1 VAQRHVHVVN
11 PTHAQPLRAMGAEEP
26 NRLAAARVEGPFVA
40 WRDDRG
46 ALHVHALAAGRP
58 VTVGRST
65 DSTIC
70 FEHLLVSREH
80 AEVIMRTRR
89 TPGETSVFLLDL
101 RSKHGTEQRQVELHN
116 GAERAVMDL
125 QQVPSQ
131 PTSPM
136 RLEAG
141 DHDVRLA
148 GEVWIRIGGVRAD
161 PGATHERDDHQLPRP
176 TPRERDVLVALC
188 RPRFA
193 AGAGP
198 VAAPSNAQIAAAMR
212 PRISPDRVSD
222 LLSQL
227 YRKYAL
233 HETKEQNRVSLVEIA
248 LKHRFVGPADY
259 M

>member
-1 VAQRHVHVVN
+1 MN
-11 PTHAQPLRAMGAEEP
+11 PTHAQPVRAMGAHEG
-26 NRLAAARVEGPFVA
+26 NHLAAARGEGPFVA
-40 WRDDRG
+40 WRDDHG
-46 ALHVHALAAGRP
+46 ALQVHPLAAGKP
-58 VTVGRST
+58 VTIGRST

-70 FEHLLVSREH
+70 FEHLLVSRDH
-80 AEVIMRTRR
+80 AEVLLRARR
-89 TPGETSVFLLDL
+89 KPTDTSVFLLDL

-116 GAERAVMDL
+116 SAERAVMEL

-131 PTSPM
+131 PASPM
-136 RLEAG
+136 RLEPG

-161 PGATHERDDHQLPRP
+161 PGATHERDDHQLPKP

-193 AGAGP
+193 AGAVS
-198 VAAPSNAQIAAAMR
+198 VAAPSNAQIAATLKP
-212 PRISPDRVSD
+212 PRISHDRVSD

-227 YRKYAL
+227 YKKYQL
-233 HETKEQNRVSLVEIA
+233 HETKEQNRVSLIELA